1 MFTIRTKTL
10 VLLASLLLLAAC
22 SDRSAAEGLTAA
34 GDLRDL
40 DPDQPVVLAFT
51 ADHCPYCD
59 YVKESHLIPMRKR
72 GEAVTIREV
81 DVSSHRNL
89 TNFDGE
95 TVPRRDLGDDYSVR
109 VTPTLVFLTPE
120 GEVAAENLVGV
131 TSRDYYGL
139 YLDRRVESTRE
150 AMAGE

>member
-1 MFTIRTKTL
+1 MPMIRAKTL
-10 VLLASLLLLAAC
+10 ALLTSLLVLAAC
-22 SDRSAAEGLTAA
+22 SDRGAAEELTAP

-40 DPDQPVVLAFT
+40 DPDQPVILAFT
-51 ADHCPYCD
+51 SEHCPYCD

-72 GEAVTIREV
+72 GEAITIREV
-81 DVSSHRNL
+81 DVGSHRNL
-89 TNFDGE
+89 TNFAGE
-95 TVPRRDLGDDYSVR
+95 AIQRRDLGDEYNVR

-139 YLDRRVESTRE
+139 YLDRRVESVRE
-150 AMAGE
+150 AMASE

>member
-1 MFTIRTKTL
+1 MSIIRAKTL
-10 VLLASLLLLAAC
+10 ALLTTLLMLAAW
-22 SDRSAAEGLTAA
+22 SGHGAAEGLTAA

-40 DPDQPVVLAFT
+40 DPDQPVILAFT
-51 ADHCPYCD
+51 ADDCPYCE
-59 YVKESHLIPMRKR
+59 YVKESHLVPMRKR

-81 DVSSHRNL
+81 DVGSHRNL
-89 TNFDGE
+89 TTFAGE
-95 TVPRRDLGDDYSVR
+95 TVKQRDLGDGYSVR

-120 GEVAAENLVGV
+120 GDVAAENLVGV

-139 YLDRRVESTRE
+139 YLERRVESVRE

>member
-10 VLLASLLLLAAC
+10 ALLASLLLLAAC

-51 ADHCPYCD
+51 ADQCPYCD

-89 TNFDGE
+89 TNFAGE
-95 TVPRRDLGDDYSVR
+95 TVQRRDLGDQYSVR

-120 GEVAAENLVGV
+120 GEVAAESLVGV

-139 YLDRRVESTRE
+139 YLERRVESVRE